1 MKTEQDNECVK
12 NLVLPTGT
20 TAIKDNEFRD
30 CLDLERDVI
39 LEGVTEIGLF
49 TFEDCANKRYGMVVG
64 LN

>member
-30 CLDLERDVI
+30 Q
-39 LEGVTEIGLF
+39 TEITNEVL
-49 TFEDCANKRYGMVVG
+49 TF
-64 LN
+64 LNIK